1 MTTAV
6 EVTLM
11 LAATLE
17 DGRSVGR
24 LVATVSPPDGEER
37 WSAEATLY
45 ERARTG
51 EIARGRTVVQPSV
64 PEDARRELEHA
75 IARAW
80 HRGGDIR
87 ITNADGKLLNHD
99 EVLTSL
105 RALLHRPAPRDTR
118 RS

>member
-1 MTTAV
+1 
-6 EVTLM
+6 M

-24 LVATVSPPDGEER
+24 LVATVSPPDAEER
-37 WSAEATLY
+37 WSAETTLY
-45 ERARTG
+45 ECARTG
-51 EIARGRTVVQPSV
+51 EIARGRTFFRPGV
-64 PEDARRELEHA
+64 PENARRELEQA

-87 ITNADGKLLNHD
+87 ITNADGRLLNHH
-99 EVLTSL
+99 EVLTHL
-105 RALLHRPAPRDTR
+105 RALMHKPAPRDTR